1 MCREWGTGKD
11 NNVGRRFHGTINFPA
26 HDYAKR
32 NINWSGAGAGAGAE
46 QLPPNLIKYLTI
58 TQLVTTYR
66 RIEKRTSERQTN
78 IAQKRRPFSGQTSF
92 KYFREMLPGKLTG
105 SKTSAD
111 IDAAAKSGTMMSC
124 RSQKMRAST
133 IKLADVDK
141 GDKTDET

>member
-1 MCREWGTGKD
+1 
-11 NNVGRRFHGTINFPA
+11 
-26 HDYAKR
+26 
-32 NINWSGAGAGAGAE
+32 
-46 QLPPNLIKYLTI
+46 
-58 TQLVTTYR
+58 
-66 RIEKRTSERQTN
+66 
-78 IAQKRRPFSGQTSF
+78 
-92 KYFREMLPGKLTG
+92 MLPGKLTG

>member
-1 MCREWGTGKD
+1 VCREWGTGKD
-11 NNVGRRFHGTINFPA
+11 NNVGRRFHGTIN
-26 HDYAKR
+26 KR

-92 KYFREMLPGKLTG
+92 
-105 SKTSAD
+105 
-111 IDAAAKSGTMMSC
+111 
-124 RSQKMRAST
+124 
-133 IKLADVDK
+133 
-141 GDKTDET
+141 